1 MCQKT
6 DLILAAVDRAAD
18 TENGFL
24 DTKLRD
30 LETAFGTR
38 LTLEKKDRLRAYDT
52 SMTQWV
58 AHARVDVQSFG
69 STLTTFV
76 QRNDDY
82 RCAHRPAH

>member
-1 MCQKT
+1 MRFRFQMVSRHPPIPCLTQADPT
-6 DLILAAVDRAAD
+6 LAAVDKAAD

-52 SMTQWV
+52 SMTQ
-58 AHARVDVQSFG
+58 
-69 STLTTFV
+69 
-76 QRNDDY
+76 
-82 RCAHRPAH
+82 